1 MSSSTDFRSAKDE
14 IFLCDTGATVSI
26 IGLQVAKDN
35 GLKVNRL
42 KTPRKI
48 IEISGGTL
56 DIVGQC
62 EFFVK
67 LEVLGR
73 TKRLTC
79 LVLRG
84 NKVDRE
90 ILISGQMLKIWD
102 MIHPS
107 FPNETISTYVR
118 KLRSVKLDNKVSS
131 MYDKSPIPTSE
142 RISTDHKGCIKLWHK
157 TLKKYL
163 DVFKDRLDKQD
174 RVKIKPVHLEIDTFH
189 NIRTV
194 HTNKPYD

>member
-1 MSSSTDFRSAKDE
+1 MF
-14 IFLCDTGATVSI
+14 DTGATVSI
-26 IGLQVAKDN
+26 VGLQVAKDN

-48 IEISGGTL
+48 VEASGGTL

-62 EFFVK
+62 EFYVK
-67 LEVLGR
+67 LQVLGK

-90 ILISGQMLKIWD
+90 ILISGQILKMCD

-107 FPNETISTYVR
+107 FPNEIISTYVQN
-118 KLRSVKLDNKVSS
+118 LNTVKLAKNKVNSVYS
-131 MYDKSPIPTSE
+131 KSPISTSA
-142 RISTDHKGCIKLWHK
+142 RIG
-157 TLKKYL
+157 
-163 DVFKDRLDKQD
+163 
-174 RVKIKPVHLEIDTFH
+174 
-189 NIRTV
+189 TV
-194 HTNKPYD
+194 HKKCTKLRQHIFKRYTSSFSFTNSGVMPWPNISPNAGAIAIIVVANVLS